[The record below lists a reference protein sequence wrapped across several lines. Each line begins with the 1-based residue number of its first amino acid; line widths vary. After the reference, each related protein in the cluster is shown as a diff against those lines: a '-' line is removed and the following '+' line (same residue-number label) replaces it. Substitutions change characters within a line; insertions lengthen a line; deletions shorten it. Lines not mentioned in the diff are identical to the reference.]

1 MSIQNEYLQC
11 VIANFKTI
19 KDLGEKTISQ
29 LDIEEL
35 HWCPTSQSNSIAIII
50 KHLSGNMLSRWTDF
64 LTTDG
69 EKPNRNRDDEFKGG
83 YPTKKALLQ
92 AWENGWNTLFT
103 TLHSLTENDLLKT
116 IYIRGE
122 AHSVVKAIQR
132 QISHYSYHIGQIVY
146 IGKQIKNENWSSLS
160 IPKGKSIEYLEDML
174 KQHQQKLRE

>member
-1 MSIQNEYLQC
+1 MSIQNEYLGC
-11 VIANFKTI
+11 VIANFKSI

-35 HWCPTSQSNSIAIII
+35 HRSPTSESNSIAIII
-50 KHLSGNMLSRWTDF
+50 KHLSGNMISRWTDF

-69 EKPNRNRDDEFKGG
+69 EKPNRNRDNEFEGG
-83 YPTKKALLQ
+83 YPTKKDLLQ
-92 AWENGWNTLFT
+92 AWENGWETLFT

-132 QISHYSYHIGQIVY
+132 QVSHYSYHIGQIVY
-146 IGKQIKNENWSSLS
+146 IGKQIKNKDWSSLS
-160 IPKGKSIEYLEDML
+160 VPKGKSLEYLKDML
-174 KQHQQKLRE
+174 KQHQRK